1 MPDLPAR
8 TRMAA
13 RRALFFLRD
22 LRWWAIAAL
31 VFGMSAVV
39 LALTD
44 QNIETVQ
51 AVGALAIV
59 TAVLATRET

>member
-1 MPDLPAR
+1 VPDLTDR
-8 TRMAA
+8 SRMAA
-13 RRALFFLRD
+13 RRTWFLLRD

-31 VFGMSAVV
+31 VLGMLTVI
-39 LALTD
+39 LALTG
-44 QNIETVQ
+44 QAIETVQ